1 MSKGLK
7 TQNDNDKA
15 RAPSTFRIIAT
26 KIQSIGMSFILV
38 MNLENHARLFCKC
51 IVPHNKEAKE
61 IKFILLLMRKYLK
74 GTNVV
79 LLTF

>member
-1 MSKGLK
+1 
-7 TQNDNDKA
+7 
-15 RAPSTFRIIAT
+15 
-26 KIQSIGMSFILV
+26 MSFILV
-38 MNLENHARLFCKC
+38 MNLENHARLFCKL

-74 GTNVV
+74 GYNVV